1 MGRFGPYR
9 FESFITA
16 HPGLVHVCSRVRT
29 PGRNGSRER
38 GFGTLTYERLCL
50 DEIDDVLVLAGRAG
64 AYRIEYNELW
74 LHEAISWNRP
84 KEVHP
89 GLATPDTPT
98 FKTKETLPTT

>member
-16 HPGLVHVCSRVRT
+16 HLGLVHVRSRVRT

-50 DEIDDVLVLAGRAG
+50 DEIDDVLLPGEGPPLHHIIYKSTVLECFA
-64 AYRIEYNELW
+64 
-74 LHEAISWNRP
+74 
-84 KEVHP
+84 
-89 GLATPDTPT
+89 
-98 FKTKETLPTT
+98 